1 MPKYELTRL
10 VFEERRS
17 LQVSE
22 EDFARAKEARRI
34 LLLCLNIEENFN
46 ILLENYAE
54 FEAELLN
61 LALRDW
67 LFEFSGWSDRIDA
80 LHLLNRRA
88 ANLLTICRVYLEHTP
103 QALNDVFGRRSK
115 EAAQFKAAAGTE
127 YDGHLGFRALE
138 ALRNYVQHR
147 GLPIHRITFQGR
159 WKEDGSMLEHWVIPT
174 LNLPVIREVGG
185 FKVAVLEELEQQ
197 PQPIDLREIT
207 REYVSCL
214 RRLHGMVRDTI
225 AATAEAADR
234 VMEEFAALW
243 ADGEESV
250 RSLGLELVARS
261 EKDELVD
268 HIPVLREVGKRRR
281 YLVARNRLAGDFTK
295 QVITN
300 KLR

>member
-1 MPKYELTRL
+1 
-10 VFEERRS
+10 
-17 LQVSE
+17 
-22 EDFARAKEARRI
+22 
-34 LLLCLNIEENFN
+34 
-46 ILLENYAE
+46 
-54 FEAELLN
+54 
-61 LALRDW
+61 
-67 LFEFSGWSDRIDA
+67 
-80 LHLLNRRA
+80 
-88 ANLLTICRVYLEHTP
+88 
-103 QALNDVFGRRSK
+103 
-115 EAAQFKAAAGTE
+115 
-127 YDGHLGFRALE
+127 
-138 ALRNYVQHR
+138 
-147 GLPIHRITFQGR
+147 
-159 WKEDGSMLEHWVIPT
+159 
-174 LNLPVIREVGG
+174 VIREVGG

-207 REYVSCL
+207 REYVTCL

-234 VMEEFAALW
+234 VMEGFAALW

-268 HIPVLREVGKRRR
+268 RIPVLREVSKRRR